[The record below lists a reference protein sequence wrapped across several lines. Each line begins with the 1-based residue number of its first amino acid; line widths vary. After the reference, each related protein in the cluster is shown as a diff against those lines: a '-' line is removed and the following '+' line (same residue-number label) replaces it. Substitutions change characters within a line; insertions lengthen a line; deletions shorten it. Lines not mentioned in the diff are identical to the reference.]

1 MNLEDRNVAC
11 VLTHLFYLWASL
23 LKYVLVPLI
32 FPKIHG
38 LTMVH
43 GPQISLLLLAPV
55 LAAKIILLISKK
67 IKSKGYTKIN
77 KLYENQTFHGSV
89 WIFSG

>member
-1 MNLEDRNVAC
+1 MKPYEFGRQKCGMCLQ
-11 VLTHLFYLWASL
+11 LTHLFYLWASL

-43 GPQISLLLLAPV
+43 APQISLLLLAPV
-55 LAAKIILLISKK
+55 LAAKNNIINIE
-67 IKSKGYTKIN
+67 
-77 KLYENQTFHGSV
+77 EN
-89 WIFSG
+89 